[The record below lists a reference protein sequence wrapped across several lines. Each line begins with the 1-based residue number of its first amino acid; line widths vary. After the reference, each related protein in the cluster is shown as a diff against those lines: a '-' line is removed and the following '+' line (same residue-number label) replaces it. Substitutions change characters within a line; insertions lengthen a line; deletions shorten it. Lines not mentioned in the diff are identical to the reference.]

1 MGRVGVRARVRSRK
15 RAHGGRARPLAQK
28 TRALTMEER
37 PRSFPPVE
45 RLHAR
50 VATAFVVCALSSAF
64 ACGGRAFPTDTIGVT
79 DKSAVRKEPSDA
91 GSPLSAPDAGSP
103 SVLPADYRTTF
114 TKLNDTRFVSR
125 GHAPG
130 RWDVDLYANEL
141 AVRAIASRS
150 KRVPPGAIVI
160 EEHFERAGQERAQ
173 GPIYMMEKVGAET
186 IQAETD
192 ASVEPEGDAP
202 SSFRFVIVGS
212 QGQRVRDGRIESC
225 SGCHDDSPM
234 DGFFPLVP

>member
-1 MGRVGVRARVRSRK
+1 MGEM
-15 RAHGGRARPLAQK
+15 ARPGDGSLAQK

-37 PRSFPPVE
+37 ARSFARVDRP
-45 RLHAR
+45 HAR
-50 VATAFVVCALSSAF
+50 IGIALVVCALASVF
-64 ACGGRAFPTDTIGVT
+64 ACGGRAFPSGTIGVT

-91 GSPLSAPDAGSP
+91 GTLLRAPDAEAP
-103 SVLPADYRTTF
+103 AVLPADYRSTF
-114 TKLNDTRFVSR
+114 TKLNDARFVSR

-141 AVRAIASRS
+141 AVRAMASRS

-160 EEHFERAGQERAQ
+160 EEHFERSGQERAQ
-173 GPIYMMEKVGAET
+173 GPIYMMEKIRSEAT
-186 IQAETD
+186 QAEPD
-192 ASVEPEGDAP
+192 VSAERADDAP

-225 SGCHDDSPM
+225 TGCHDDSPM